1 MLFRN
6 FITILQTEIMARI
19 YTSKNFSKF
28 CYNYF
33 PTCEA
38 RITNPKDDITDEYTN
53 YFTKVE
59 FSTHWHAIL
68 SSCLAHSVP

>member
-1 MLFRN
+1 
-6 FITILQTEIMARI
+6 MARI

-38 RITNPKDDITDEYTN
+38 KITNPKR
-53 YFTKVE
+53 
-59 FSTHWHAIL
+59 
-68 SSCLAHSVP
+68 